1 MVSNETERTRVMSV
15 EVAMNLE
22 LGNLKL
28 FVGVA
33 VSIACNAA
41 CGGLKPISDNPD
53 AADQHSLT
61 AAQWART
68 TLTPTTPMTYW

>member
-41 CGGLKPISDNPD
+41 CGG
-53 AADQHSLT
+53 A
-61 AAQWART
+61 
-68 TLTPTTPMTYW
+68 